1 MSRIERRRQRQLE
14 QLGSDAH
21 HLPAEVGL
29 RGVLADAARKDR
41 VADEGVVGDDE
52 ANAAGRMARG
62 MQNREV
68 ELPKLELVAIRQ
80 VAVSGAKELLAIG
93 GVQRCFPA
101 GQLLQLILP
110 RDVARVAVRGE

>member
-29 RGVLADAARKDR
+29 RGLLADAARKDR

-52 ANAAGRMARG
+52 TNAAGRMAGR
-62 MQNREV
+62 MQNREL
-68 ELPKLELVAIRQ
+68 ELPELELVAIRQ
-80 VAVSGAKELLAIG
+80 VAVGGAQELLGIG
-93 GVQRCFPA
+93 GVQRWFRA
-101 GQLLQLILP
+101 SKLLQLML
-110 RDVARVAVRGE
+110 R